1 MSSIWQAGAERNEKR
16 QLDGNIQTDVLV
28 IGGGM
33 AGILCTYMLKQAG
46 VDCVLAEAKR
56 LCDGVTGGTTAKIT
70 LQHGLIYD
78 KLIRRYGE
86 EWARLYLQAQNEA
99 CSAYEKLCQ
108 GIDCDYEKQDA
119 YVYSTDDRT
128 KIEREAEVYS
138 RLGLRA
144 EFCKAVDL
152 PFSVAGAV
160 RVKGQAQFHPLKFA
174 YAIAKEITVY
184 ESTKVQ
190 QLTPTKAVT
199 DRGEIRY
206 KKAVV
211 ATHFPI
217 DNKHGGYF
225 LKMYQHRSYVVA
237 LDGAKPTDGMFVDEN
252 EKGLSL
258 RPYGDL
264 LLLGGGAHR
273 TGKQGGNWRELEA
286 IARRYYPSSN
296 IVAKWAAQDCI
307 TLDGVPYIGQ
317 YSDNT
322 PDLYV
327 ATGFNKWGMTS
338 SMVAAR
344 VLTEQILRKPSRY
357 AQVFSPSRKPVL
369 SSLMA
374 NAVESAVGLLTPTK
388 PRCPHLGCALKYNAA
403 EHSWDCPCHG
413 SRFTEKGELL
423 DNPATDDL
431 RKQTETSGRGSQ

>member
-1 MSSIWQAGAERNEKR
+1 MSSIWQKGIQRDTVRSFYRNM
-16 QLDGNIQTDVLV
+16 QTDVLV

-33 AGILCTYMLKQAG
+33 AGILCAYMLKQAG
-46 VDCVLAEAKR
+46 VDCVLVEAKR

-78 KLIRRYGE
+78 KLIGRYGE
-86 EWARLYLQAQNEA
+86 EWARLYLQAQREA
-99 CSAYEKLCQ
+99 CGIYEGLCRT
-108 GIDCDYEKQDA
+108 IDCDYEKQDA
-119 YVYSTDDRT
+119 YVYSLDDRGA
-128 KIEREAEVYS
+128 IEREVDAYT
-138 RLGLRA
+138 RLGGKA
-144 EFCKAVDL
+144 AFCETVDL

-160 RVKGQAQFHPLKFA
+160 RVKEQAQFHPLKFA
-174 YAIAKEITVY
+174 YAVAKGITAY
-184 ESTKVQ
+184 EHTKVQ
-190 QLTPTKAVT
+190 QLMPRKAVT

-206 KKAVV
+206 KKAIV

-237 LDGAKPTDGMFVDEN
+237 LNGVKPFNGMYVDED
-252 EKGLSL
+252 EKGLSF
-258 RPYGDL
+258 RSYGDL

-286 IARRYYPSSN
+286 VARRYYPLSRL
-296 IVAKWAAQDCI
+296 VAEWAAQDCI
-307 TLDGVPYIGQ
+307 TLDGMPYIGQ
-317 YSDNT
+317 YSKKT

-344 VLTEQILRKPSRY
+344 VLTDLILEKSCEYER
-357 AQVFSPSRKPVL
+357 VFFPSRKPVWSAL
-369 SSLMA
+369 A
-374 NAVESAVGLLTPTK
+374 TNAASATVGVLTPTK
-388 PRCPHLGCALKYNAA
+388 PRCPHLGCALTYNTA

-413 SRFTEKGELL
+413 SRFTEAGALI

-431 RKQTETSGRGSQ
+431 WK

>member
-1 MSSIWQAGAERNEKR
+1 MSSVWKAGVRRDVVQSLDRNM
-16 QLDGNIQTDVLV
+16 QTDVLV

-33 AGILCTYMLKQAG
+33 AGILCAYMLKQAG
-46 VDCVLAEAKR
+46 VDCVLVEAKR

-78 KLIRRYGE
+78 KLIGRYGE
-86 EWARLYLQAQNEA
+86 EWARLYLQAQREA
-99 CSAYEKLCQ
+99 CGIYEDLCRT
-108 GIDCDYEKQDA
+108 IDCDYEKQDA
-119 YVYSTDDRT
+119 YVYSLDDRGA
-128 KIEREAEVYS
+128 IEREVDAYT
-138 RLGLRA
+138 RLGGKA
-144 EFCKAVDL
+144 AFCETVDL

-160 RVKGQAQFHPLKFA
+160 RVKEQAQFHPLKFA
-174 YAIAKEITVY
+174 YSVAKGITAY
-184 ESTKVQ
+184 EHTKVQ
-190 QLTPTKAVT
+190 QLMPRKAVT

-206 KKAVV
+206 KKAIV

-237 LDGAKPTDGMFVDEN
+237 LNDAKPFNGMYVDED
-252 EKGLSL
+252 EKGLSF
-258 RPYGDL
+258 RSYGDL

-286 IARRYYPSSN
+286 IARRYYPSSRL
-296 IVAKWAAQDCI
+296 VAEWAAQDCI
-307 TLDGVPYIGQ
+307 TLDGMPYIGQ
-317 YSDNT
+317 YSKKT

-344 VLTEQILRKPSRY
+344 VLTDLILEKSCEYER
-357 AQVFSPSRKPVL
+357 VFSPSRKPVWSAL
-369 SSLMA
+369 AA
-374 NAVESAVGLLTPTK
+374 NAASAAVGLLMPTK
-388 PRCPHLGCALKYNAA
+388 PRCPHLGCALTYNTA

-413 SRFTEKGELL
+413 SRFTEAGALI

-431 RKQTETSGRGSQ
+431 WK